1 MHMGATSTKS
11 RSGPTPVPVEA
22 GRPRDPH
29 GASNAPQQTGAGDS
43 PKPVTGTRRRAK
55 LGIVSGVAVVLV
67 AAAVGGYYYWVSQTR
82 GMPFVVSYE
91 PGRLVSGGYSGWIG
105 MQFNVGAAPIAVTD
119 LGRLSLAGNNR
130 KHTLQLLIASTAQQ
144 VPGASVEISMKGSSP
159 GEFVFGALPKP
170 VPLRPGETYMLVS
183 SESVSNNVGDYFY
196 DERSRVDTAAGVRIE
211 HAVYLDGTT
220 WRRLGQENETFGP
233 VNFRYL
239 ALPAVIR

>member
-1 MHMGATSTKS
+1 MGATSTKS
-11 RSGPTPVPVEA
+11 RSGPTPLPVDA
-22 GRPRDPH
+22 GRPRGTDGTIGTVH
-29 GASNAPQQTGAGDS
+29 TSDGDS
-43 PKPVTGTRRRAK
+43 PQP
-55 LGIVSGVAVVLV
+55 VSGSGRRTRLWILSTLGVLV
-67 AAAVGGYYYWVSQTR
+67 LAAAAGGYYYWVSQGR

-105 MQFNVGAAPIAVTD
+105 MQFTVGAAPISVTD
-119 LGRLSLAGNNR
+119 LGRLSLAGNSR

-159 GEFVFGALPKP
+159 GNFVFGTLAKP
-170 VPLRPGETYMLVS
+170 VPLRPGETYLLVS

-196 DERSRVDTAAGVRIE
+196 DERSRVDTAAGVHVE

-233 VNFRYL
+233 VNFLYL